1 MNQLIEQCYQREE
14 TANDCCLKA
23 LRRAD
28 FRSAVDCN
36 EAAYRSVINRYLL
49 TTGKAKQKAF
59 SDLKT
64 IKEKYESLITQLN
77 NPEETA

>member
-1 MNQLIEQCYQREE
+1 MNQLIEECYQREE
-14 TANDCCLKA
+14 SANDCCIRALKR
-23 LRRAD
+23 LD
-28 FRSAVDCN
+28 FKSAVDCN

-49 TTGKAKQKAF
+49 TTGKAKQKAL

-64 IKEKYESLITQLN
+64 IREKYELFTTQLN